1 MHYLIVPGYSNSGP
15 EHWQTYWEHS
25 LPNATRV
32 QQRNWEHPTKA
43 EWVDALDKTVASLK
57 SDTIL
62 VAHSLGVATTVFCL
76 LKNVAE
82 GRLPA
87 YVKGAFLVAPADIDA
102 IDIVDDFAPMPLQKL
117 PVPTCVVAS
126 RNDEYVTFERANLF
140 AKSWGSKLFD
150 VGCCGH
156 INALSNLGEW
166 PEGRK
171 LLAEFEKSL

>member
-1 MHYLIVPGYSNSGP
+1 MGRCSRQDG
-15 EHWQTYWEHS
+15 S
-25 LPNATRV
+25 LPQVRY
-32 QQRNWEHPTKA
+32 
-43 EWVDALDKTVASLK
+43 DSDY
-57 SDTIL
+57 DTIL
-62 VAHSLGVATTVFCL
+62 IAHSLGVATTVFCL

-87 YVKGAFLVAPADIDA
+87 NVKGAFLVAPADIDA

-156 INALSNLGEW
+156 INALSNLGAW
-166 PEGRK
+166 DEGRK
-171 LLAEFEKSL
+171 LLAEFEKNL